1 MKYALIVPF
10 IIPLICIAEP
20 MQVSLSIE
28 NISGNTCSLKVGS
41 DSVHLVAKKERVT
54 KSEWGNYAIFP
65 SSNFTQGE
73 READLFLT
81 NCEVALSNEDVV
93 GQLKYC
99 ALASSSETQYSSG
112 KYRVPYSVS
121 NCSSFVRGTRLVFA
135 ASIKSDDKKKSLNP
149 MSCSF
154 MCLVE

>member
-1 MKYALIVPF
+1 MKYALIAPF
-10 IIPLICIAEP
+10 IIPFICVAEP
-20 MQVSLSIE
+20 MQVTLNIE
-28 NISGNTCSLKVGS
+28 NIGGNKCSLKVGS

-54 KSEWGNYAIFP
+54 KSEWGSYAIFP
-65 SSNFTQGE
+65 SNNFSQGE
-73 READLFLT
+73 RDAELFLT
-81 NCEVALSNEDVV
+81 NCEVTLSNEDVV

-99 ALASSSETQYSSG
+99 ALASSTETQYTPG
-112 KYRVPYSVS
+112 KYKVPYSVL
-121 NCSSFVRGTRLVFA
+121 NCSSFVRGTGLVFA

>member
-1 MKYALIVPF
+1 MKYALLALFIPIVSV
-10 IIPLICIAEP
+10 AEP
-20 MQVSLSIE
+20 MQVTLNIE
-28 NISGNTCSLKVGS
+28 NIGGNTCSLKVGT

-54 KSEWGNYAIFP
+54 KSEWGDYAIFP

-81 NCEVALSNEDVV
+81 NCEVTLSNEDVV

-121 NCSSFVRGTRLVFA
+121 NCSSFVRGTKLVFA